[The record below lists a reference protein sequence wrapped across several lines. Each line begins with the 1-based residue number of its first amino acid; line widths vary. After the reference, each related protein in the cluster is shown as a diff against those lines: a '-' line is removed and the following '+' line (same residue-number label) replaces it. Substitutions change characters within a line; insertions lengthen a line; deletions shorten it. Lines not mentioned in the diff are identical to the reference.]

1 MNRADRKKYLIAQGA
16 VYRAEIM
23 LAKQDVQAVL
33 QSQSLARSTLQQ
45 VARFAFSF
53 IGNKSNAGLP
63 GISLQTVLPL
73 LTAAAAALTK
83 RKPFFKTILRSTLMA
98 AGAAGIAALIAKM
111 KKSESESSDTTG

>member
-23 LAKQDVQAVL
+23 LAKQDVHAGL
-33 QSQSLARSTLQQ
+33 QSQSLARSALQQ
-45 VARFAFSF
+45 VARVAFSF
-53 IGNKSNAGLP
+53 IGNKNNAGLS

-83 RKPFFKTILRSTLMA
+83 RKPFFKTILRSTLIA
-98 AGAAGIAALIAKM
+98 AGAAGVAALFAKN
-111 KKSESESSDTTG
+111 KKSSSENPDIVR